1 MDIESELNPE
11 NVQKISTI
19 LEQFDQS
26 EVKAAVEGLT
36 LEAST
41 AESVFGDVL
50 LERADLEPFGTEY
63 ITTIA
68 ALALGTE
75 KDKSC
80 HAKFIAC
87 LIKAGKKLDDCR
99 KKAKGDKEK
108 LKKCIDEHAE
118 DLKKCIK
125 AFEDCKK
132 KK

>member
-1 MDIESELNPE
+1 MDTKIEVNPE

-19 LEQFDQS
+19 LEQFDQN
-26 EVKAAVEGLT
+26 EVKVAVEGLT

-41 AESVFGDVL
+41 TESVFGDVM
-50 LERADLEPFGTEY
+50 LERADLEPCGTEY
-63 ITTIA
+63 ITAIA

-75 KDKSC
+75 NDKSC
-80 HAKFIAC
+80 HAKFLVC

-108 LKKCIDEHAE
+108 LQKCIDAHAE